1 MMVKQSKYR
10 QIYDYYKEEIRN
22 GTLPVGT
29 PLPPEPEILKQF
41 GCSHM
46 TLNKAAT
53 RLSANGYIKRIPG
66 IGSFVCDDYN
76 KTLTSQFSEQLSLNQ
91 MIEHA
96 GMVPRT
102 ELVSYNIRKQKDTPR
117 DTEFLKI
124 GENDF
129 VHDIVRLKY
138 GNDRL
143 FCYSETFLSQRVLP
157 AIDVTKLEGS
167 LDNYVIHELNIR
179 KTHGSSTARACLPDK
194 ILSKYFGTDK
204 IALMKQ
210 IIYWHAGDVPFE
222 VTYNYFPGDLL
233 IISNP
238 ERLNV
243 VKEEE

>member
-1 MMVKQSKYR
+1 MVKQAKYR
-10 QIYDYYKEEIRN
+10 KIYDYYKEEIRS
-22 GTLPVGT
+22 GRMPVNT
-29 PLPPEPEILKQF
+29 PLPPEQEILKQF

-66 IGSFVCDDYN
+66 IGTFVCDDFN
-76 KTLTSQFSEQLSLNQ
+76 KTLTSHFSEQLSLNQ
-91 MIEHA
+91 MIEQA
-96 GMVPRT
+96 GMVPKT
-102 ELVSYNIRKQKDTPR
+102 ELVSYNICKQKDTPR

-124 GENDF
+124 DENDF

-157 AIDVTKLEGS
+157 VIDVTKLEGS
-167 LDNYVIHELNIR
+167 LDNYVIHELHIQ
-179 KTHGSSTARACLPDK
+179 KSHGSSNARACLPDK
-194 ILSKYFGTDK
+194 EISKYFGTDK

-210 IIYWHAGDVPFE
+210 TIYWYSGDTPFE
-222 VTYNYFPGDLL
+222 ITYNYFPGDLM

-238 ERLNV
+238 ERFNIV
-243 VKEEE
+243 NNPD